1 MRQLTTAE
9 LARRFMVEFARV
21 SRVPVSV
28 FFTGGVTAI
37 LHGWRETTIDIDL
50 KLVPDTDELLREIP
64 RLKEMLGVNVE
75 LAAPDQFI
83 PEVPGWRERSLFI
96 ATEGKVSYY
105 HYDPYSQALSKI
117 ERGHRQDVVDVSEML
132 RSGLVEAT
140 RLLELFERIEPNL
153 HRYPAIDPPS
163 FRRAVEEVVESRSRP
178 G

>member
-1 MRQLTTAE
+1 MRRLTTAE

-50 KLVPDTDELLREIP
+50 KLVPDTDDLLREIP

-75 LAAPDQFI
+75 LASPDQFI
-83 PEVPGWRERSLFI
+83 PEVPGWRERSVFI